1 MQTSISDA
9 SRIIC
14 PLQELADPGSRA
26 FTIGSGEW
34 PLKGFVVR
42 QGDRLYAYVNR
53 CPHAGHPLNWRPDAF
68 LAPGNK
74 LLVCASHGA
83 LFDVANGNCVA
94 GPCVG
99 ASLTPLALE
108 VRDGYVMLAENADEL
123 AARLS

>member
-1 MQTSISDA
+1 MQTSIPNGSGV
-9 SRIIC
+9 IC
-14 PLQELADPGSRA
+14 SLQELDDPGSRA
-26 FTIGSGEW
+26 FTLGSGDW

-42 QGDRLYAYVNR
+42 QGDCVYANVNR

-83 LFDVANGNCVA
+83 MFNVVNGYCVA

-99 ASLTPLALE
+99 ASLTPIAVE
-108 VRDGYVMLAENADEL
+108 VRDGYVVLTANADDL
-123 AARLS
+123 ATLSR